1 MSRFRE
7 FNCYLFC
14 YSKTAAASHEF
25 FHKIR
30 HYKIFINFRKINVF
44 YLYRILWRCWYSFLI
59 FMCTVKKASS
69 KFLKKFVWRLKKT
82 RVNLRRIQDHSC
94 LKCLVVSPIDSV
106 VVRAAR
112 RLVTSRISAGTFKI
126 GESSEIRVKIFM
138 AGGQLLK

>member
-1 MSRFRE
+1 
-7 FNCYLFC
+7 
-14 YSKTAAASHEF
+14 
-25 FHKIR
+25 
-30 HYKIFINFRKINVF
+30 
-44 YLYRILWRCWYSFLI
+44 
-59 FMCTVKKASS
+59 MCTVKKASS

-94 LKCLVVSPIDSV
+94 LKCLVVSPTDSV

-112 RLVTSRISAGTFKI
+112 RLVTSRIGAGTFKI